1 MCVWVGG
8 GGGGSKIGFAQFICL
23 FSRSDNWCLTT
34 NKSYIIS
41 SDEDPGLR
49 IESFSTVKNVVY
61 PQTKTRV
68 ITRKKSYN
76 AGRNI

>member
-1 MCVWVGG
+1 MCAGG
-8 GGGGSKIGFAQFICL
+8 GGGGGGGAKLGLPSYMP
-23 FSRSDNWCLTT
+23 RSDNWCLTT